1 MPTVCYVLIPA
12 LRGLTVHSPGRA
24 IMQTYNKTIS
34 VFKYIPIS
42 VTYIHIWQWSLENP
56 ARPFSGCICLCPF
69 IPYPSPSP
77 LSSVNFSISS
87 LSFEVVLGNSIVLVH
102 EHSFLILQIILL
114 PIILCFLF
122 FFSTSQ
128 IHPCCWHITN
138 VDGIYF
144 LSVPLFFFPLVL
156 EFVFL
161 HLRLFLPLIT
171 ELFSKMFLHKF
182 II

>member
-24 IMQTYNKTIS
+24 IMQIYNKTIS

-77 LSSVNFSISS
+77 LSSVNFSTSS

-102 EHSFLILQIILL
+102 EHRFLILQIILL

-122 FFSTSQ
+122 FFLLPRS
-128 IHPCCWHITN
+128 IH
-138 VDGIYF
+138 VVGILLTLMESIF
-144 LSVPLFFFPLVL
+144 SLSLFFFSFGLRVCVFTFKTFPTPNHRAILQNVL
-156 EFVFL
+156 
-161 HLRLFLPLIT
+161 T
-171 ELFSKMFLHKF
+171 
-182 II
+182 